1 MHSLPQD
8 ADDTQAALLFVSGD
22 LFFAGKVTSTA
33 GELGL
38 RVDIEGNL
46 DRARTIAREAGY
58 RCVILDLQ
66 TPGLVVADFV
76 DALPEQNRPAVI
88 AFAAH
93 VRADLLEEARRGGC
107 DEVMPRSKFSA
118 TLPALLRRSLDD

>member
-1 MHSLPQD
+1 MDSLPEN
-8 ADDTQAALLFVSGD
+8 ADDLQAALLFVSSD

-33 GELGL
+33 RELGL

-46 DRARTIAREAGY
+46 DRAQSIVREAGY

-76 DALPEQNRPAVI
+76 DALAEENRPALI
-88 AFAAH
+88 AFASH
-93 VRADLLEEARRGGC
+93 VRSDLLEKARRSGC
-107 DEVMPRSKFSA
+107 DEVMPRSKLSA
-118 TLPALLRRSLDD
+118 TLPALLQRYLDD